1 MSKLGNRGIPM
12 TLTEDNVLKI
22 AVEQGVIENKF
33 NWKLV
38 REHDG
43 LTNQSKEVVWIEF
56 GEDGRFKAKHEEP
69 GVGRSLLMS
78 PFNNFFTWQTTGVTE
93 IVAATPNLDYVK
105 FKTTNS
111 TYELFR
117 LYDAPTGNPV

>member
-1 MSKLGNRGIPM
+1 MSKIKQTKIPM

-22 AVEQGVIENKF
+22 AVDQGVIENEF

-43 LTNQSKEVVWIEF
+43 LTNQSKEVMWIEWN
-56 GEDGRFKAKHEEP
+56 EDGRFKEKHSDI

-78 PFNNFFTWQTTGVTE
+78 PFNHFFTWQTTVITE
-93 IVAATPNLDYVK
+93 ILDSTEDLSYIK
-105 FKTTNS
+105 FRTENS
-111 TYELFR
+111 IYELYK
-117 LYDAPTGNPV
+117 L